1 MINDK
6 NYFCETYNNY
16 FCNFF
21 FTIIKFSVL
30 ASENKILL
38 KVNNELITTIDIL
51 NEINYLKSIN
61 KNINNLENKK
71 IIEIARNSLI
81 KDKIKKITL
90 IPIVKKIEISD
101 DDFKRILIS
110 NYSNTGFTKIEE
122 ISQHLKKYNIKPEL
136 IRNKMTIN
144 AIWSQFI
151 YDKYSKNIKIDID
164 KLKQDIQKNESQTE
178 YLLSE
183 IVFDLKEKQT
193 INEKFNIIKNA
204 IEKNGFENT
213 ALIYS
218 ISETSTSGGNIG
230 WVSENSINKKIL
242 KKITE
247 ININNFTKPLVIPG
261 GYLIL
266 KVNEKRI
273 TKKDIKLEDELK
285 KIIQIKTN
293 EQLNQFSNIFLNKI
307 KKDIIINEL

>member
-1 MINDK
+1 MMSNISVRLIVTI
-6 NYFCETYNNY
+6 FVI
-16 FCNFF
+16 FF
-21 FTIIKFSVL
+21 STVIKFSVL
-30 ASENKILL
+30 ANENKILL

-61 KNINNLENKK
+61 KNINNLENRKL
-71 IIEIARNSLI
+71 IEIARNSLI
-81 KDKIKKITL
+81 KDKIKKIAL
-90 IPIVKKIEISD
+90 KSIVKKMEISD

-110 NYSNTGFTKIEE
+110 NYSNTGFTKIDEIFKHIEE
-122 ISQHLKKYNIKPEL
+122 YNVKPEL
-136 IRNKMTIN
+136 IRNKMTVN

-151 YDKYSKNIKIDID
+151 YNKYSKNIKIDTN
-164 KLKQDIQKNESQTE
+164 KLRQNIQRNESQTE

-183 IVFDLKEKQT
+183 IVFDLEKKQT

-230 WVSENSINKKIL
+230 WVSENSVNKKIL

-273 TKKDIKLEDELK
+273 TEKNIKLEDELK
-285 KIIQIKTN
+285 KIIEIKTN
-293 EQLNQFSNIFLNKI
+293 EQLNQFSNLFLNKV

>member
-1 MINDK
+1 MIK
-6 NYFCETYNNY
+6 IVTLK
-16 FCNFF
+16 
-21 FTIIKFSVL
+21 FTITIIAIFFSSVIKLSVL
-30 ASENKILL
+30 ANENKILL

-61 KNINNLENKK
+61 SNIINLDNNKL
-71 IIEIARNSLI
+71 IEIARNSLI
-81 KDKIKKITL
+81 KDRIKKIVL
-90 IPIVKKIEISD
+90 IPIIKEFGISD
-101 DDFKRILIS
+101 KDYERVLIS
-110 NYSNTGFTKIEE
+110 NYSTTGYKKTDE
-122 ISQHLKKYNIKPEL
+122 IHDYLKKFDINPDL
-136 IRNKMTIN
+136 IRNKMTLN

-164 KLKQDIQKNESQTE
+164 KLKQNMQNSENQTE

-183 IVFDLKEKQT
+183 ILFNLGEKQT
-193 INEKFNIIKNA
+193 IDEKFSIIKNE
-204 IEKNGFENT
+204 IQKNGFES
-213 ALIYS
+213 ASLIYS
-218 ISETSTSGGNIG
+218 ISETSTTGGNIG

-242 KKITE
+242 EE
-247 ININNFTKPLVIPG
+247 IEKLDINDFTKPFVIPG

-266 KVNEKRI
+266 KLNEKKT
-273 TKKDIKLEDELK
+273 TKRNVKLEDELN

>member
-1 MINDK
+1 MRIISVRLIVTI
-6 NYFCETYNNY
+6 FVI
-16 FCNFF
+16 FF
-21 FTIIKFSVL
+21 STVIKFSVL
-30 ASENKILL
+30 ANENKILL

-61 KNINNLENKK
+61 KNINNLENRK

-81 KDKIKKITL
+81 KDKIKKIAL
-90 IPIVKKIEISD
+90 KSIVKKMEISD

-110 NYSNTGFTKIEE
+110 NYSNTGFTKIDEIFKHLEE
-122 ISQHLKKYNIKPEL
+122 HKVKPEL
-136 IRNKMTIN
+136 IRDKMTVN

-151 YDKYSKNIKIDID
+151 YNKYSKNIKIDTN
-164 KLKQDIQKNESQTE
+164 KLRQNIQRNENQTE

-183 IVFDLKEKQT
+183 IVFDLEKKQT
-193 INEKFNIIKNA
+193 IDEKFNIIKNA

-213 ALIYS
+213 ALVYS

-230 WVSENSINKKIL
+230 WVSENSVNKKIL

-273 TKKDIKLEDELK
+273 TEKNIKLEDELK
-285 KIIQIKTN
+285 KIIEIKTN
-293 EQLNQFSNIFLNKI
+293 EQLNQFSNLFLNKV

>member
-1 MINDK
+1 MIRIISVR
-6 NYFCETYNNY
+6 FIIAIFVIFLSTE
-16 FCNFF
+16 
-21 FTIIKFSVL
+21 IKFSVL

-38 KVNNELITTIDIL
+38 KVNNELITSIDIL

-61 KNINNLENKK
+61 KDIDNLENKK

-81 KDKIKKITL
+81 KYKIKKITL
-90 IPIVKKIEISD
+90 MPIVKKMEISD
-101 DDFKRILIS
+101 DDFKRVLIS
-110 NYSNTGFTKIEE
+110 NYSNTGFTKIDEVY
-122 ISQHLKKYNIKPEL
+122 QHLKKYNIKPKL

-151 YDKYSKNIKIDID
+151 YDKYSKYIKIDID
-164 KLKQDIQKNESQTE
+164 KLKQDIQRNEGQTE

-183 IVFDLKEKQT
+183 IIFDLEEKET
-193 INEKFNIIKNA
+193 VNEKFNIIKNA
-204 IEKNGFENT
+204 INENGFANT

-242 KKITE
+242 KKIME
-247 ININNFTKPLVIPG
+247 IDINNFTEPLVIPG

-266 KVNEKRI
+266 KINEKRI
-273 TKKDIKLEDELK
+273 TKKDVKLEDELK
-285 KIIQIKTN
+285 KIVQIKTN

-307 KKDIIINEL
+307 KKDIVINEP

>member
-1 MINDK
+1 MIRIIFVK
-6 NYFCETYNNY
+6 LIITICVI
-16 FCNFF
+16 FF
-21 FTIIKFSVL
+21 STVIKFSLL

-61 KNINNLENKK
+61 EDINNLDNKK

-81 KDKIKKITL
+81 KDKIKKIALT
-90 IPIVKKIEISD
+90 PIIKKMEISD

-122 ISQHLKKYNIKPEL
+122 ISQHLKKYNIKSEL

-164 KLKQDIQKNESQTE
+164 KLRQDIQTNEDQTE

-183 IVFDLKEKQT
+183 IVFDLKAKQT
-193 INEKFNIIKNA
+193 INEKFNVIKNA
-204 IEKNGFENT
+204 IKENGFANT

-242 KKITE
+242 KKITK
-247 ININNFTKPLVIPG
+247 IDINNFTEPLVIPG

-273 TKKDIKLEDELK
+273 TKREIILEDELK
-285 KIIQIKTN
+285 KTIEIKTN
-293 EQLNQFSNIFLNKI
+293 KQLNQFSNIFLNKI
-307 KKDIIINEL
+307 KKDIIIDEL

>member
-1 MINDK
+1 MIRIISVK
-6 NYFCETYNNY
+6 LIITIIV
-16 FCNFF
+16 FF
-21 FTIIKFSVL
+21 FSTPIKFPAL
-30 ASENKILL
+30 ASENKILF
-38 KVNNELITTIDIL
+38 KVNNELITTIDIF

-61 KNINNLENKK
+61 KNISNLENEK

-81 KDKIKKITL
+81 KDKIKKIALT
-90 IPIVKKIEISD
+90 PIVKKMEIND

-122 ISQHLKKYNIKPEL
+122 IFLYLKKYNIKPRL
-136 IRNKMTIN
+136 IRNKMTIQ

-164 KLKQDIQKNESQTE
+164 KLRQEIQKKDIQTE

-183 IVFDLKEKQT
+183 IVFDLKEEQT
-193 INEKFNIIKNA
+193 INEKFDIIKNA
-204 IEKNGFENT
+204 IKENGFANT

-218 ISETSTSGGNIG
+218 ISETSTSGGDIG

-242 KKITE
+242 KKIIE
-247 ININNFTKPLVIPG
+247 ININNFTEPLVVPG

-266 KVNEKRI
+266 KVNEKRVA
-273 TKKDIKLEDELK
+273 KKDIKIEDELE
-285 KIIQIKTN
+285 KIIGIKTN
-293 EQLNQFSNIFLNKI
+293 EQLNQFSNIYLNKI
-307 KKDIIINEL
+307 KKDIVINEL

>member
-1 MINDK
+1 MIRVISVK
-6 NYFCETYNNY
+6 LIVTIFII
-16 FCNFF
+16 FF
-21 FTIIKFSVL
+21 STIIKFSVL

-38 KVNNELITTIDIL
+38 KINNELITTIDIL
-51 NEINYLKSIN
+51 NEINYLKTIN
-61 KNINNLENKK
+61 EDINSLGNEK

-81 KDKIKKITL
+81 KDKIKKIAL
-90 IPIVKKIEISD
+90 IPIVKKFEIND

-110 NYSNTGFTKIEE
+110 TYANRGFTKIEE
-122 ISQHLKKYNIKPEL
+122 ITLHLQEYNVKPEL
-136 IRNKMTIN
+136 IRDKMTVN

-151 YDKYSKNIKIDID
+151 YDKYSKNVKIDTD
-164 KLKQDIQKNESQTE
+164 KLKQDIQKNDSQTE

-183 IVFDLKEKQT
+183 IVFDLKERQT

-204 IEKNGFENT
+204 ILKNGFENT

-242 KKITE
+242 KEITE
-247 ININNFTKPLVIPG
+247 ININTFTKPLVIPG

-266 KVNEKRI
+266 KVREKRV
-273 TKKDIKLEDELK
+273 TEKDIKLEDELK

-307 KKDIIINEL
+307 KKDIIINEP

>member
-1 MINDK
+1 MIRIISVK
-6 NYFCETYNNY
+6 LIITIIV
-16 FCNFF
+16 FF
-21 FTIIKFSVL
+21 FSTPIKFSAL
-30 ASENKILL
+30 ASENKILF
-38 KVNNELITTIDIL
+38 KVNNELITTIDIF

-61 KNINNLENKK
+61 KNISNLENEK

-81 KDKIKKITL
+81 KDKIKKIALT
-90 IPIVKKIEISD
+90 PIVKKMEIND

-122 ISQHLKKYNIKPEL
+122 IFLHLKKYNIKPRL
-136 IRNKMTIN
+136 IRNKMTIQ

-164 KLKQDIQKNESQTE
+164 KLRQEIQKKDIQTE

-183 IVFDLKEKQT
+183 IVFDLKEEQT
-193 INEKFNIIKNA
+193 INEKFDIIKNA
-204 IEKNGFENT
+204 IKENGFANT

-218 ISETSTSGGNIG
+218 ISETSTSGGDIG

-242 KKITE
+242 KKIIE
-247 ININNFTKPLVIPG
+247 ININNFTEPLVVPG

-266 KVNEKRI
+266 KVNEKRVA
-273 TKKDIKLEDELK
+273 KKDIKIEDELE
-285 KIIQIKTN
+285 KIIGIKTN
-293 EQLNQFSNIFLNKI
+293 EQLNQFSNIYLNKI
-307 KKDIIINEL
+307 KKDIVINEL

>member
-1 MINDK
+1 MKI
-6 NYFCETYNNY
+6 TVTILVI
-16 FCNFF
+16 FF
-21 FTIIKFSVL
+21 STTLKFAAL
-30 ASENKILL
+30 ANENKILL
-38 KVNNELITTIDIL
+38 KVNNEIITSIDIL
-51 NEINYLKSIN
+51 NEISYLRSLNEKIS
-61 KNINNLENKK
+61 NLENKEL
-71 IIEIARNSLI
+71 IEIARNSLI

-90 IPIVKKIEISD
+90 SKVVEKIEISD

-110 NYSNTGFTKIEE
+110 NYSNIGLTNINE
-122 ISQHLKKYNIKPEL
+122 ISEHLKKYNLKTKF
-136 IRNKMTIN
+136 IRDKLTVN

-151 YDKYSKNIKIDID
+151 YDKFVKNIKIDRD
-164 KLKQDIQKNESQTE
+164 KLKQDIQKNENQTE

-183 IVFDLKEKQT
+183 IVFDLEEKQT

-247 ININNFTKPLVIPG
+247 INTNNFTKPLVIPG

-273 TKKDIKLEDELK
+273 TEKNIKLEDELN
-285 KIIQIKTN
+285 KIIEIKTN

>member
-1 MINDK
+1 MIRIISVK
-6 NYFCETYNNY
+6 LIITIIV
-16 FCNFF
+16 FF
-21 FTIIKFSVL
+21 FSTPIKFSAL
-30 ASENKILL
+30 ASENKILF
-38 KVNNELITTIDIL
+38 KVNNELITTIDIF

-61 KNINNLENKK
+61 KNISNLENEK

-81 KDKIKKITL
+81 KDKIKKIALT
-90 IPIVKKIEISD
+90 PIVKKMEIND

-122 ISQHLKKYNIKPEL
+122 IFLHLKKNNIKPRL
-136 IRNKMTIN
+136 IRNKMTIQ

-151 YDKYSKNIKIDID
+151 YDKYSRNIKIDID
-164 KLKQDIQKNESQTE
+164 KLRREIKKNDIQTE

-183 IVFDLKEKQT
+183 IVFDLKEEQT
-193 INEKFNIIKNA
+193 INEKFDIIKNA
-204 IEKNGFENT
+204 IKENGFANT

-218 ISETSTSGGNIG
+218 ISETSTSGGDIG

-242 KKITE
+242 KKIIE
-247 ININNFTKPLVIPG
+247 ININNFTEPLVVPG

-266 KVNEKRI
+266 KVNEKRVA
-273 TKKDIKLEDELK
+273 KKDIKIEDELE
-285 KIIQIKTN
+285 KIIGIKTN
-293 EQLNQFSNIFLNKI
+293 EQLNQFSNIYLNKI

>member
-1 MINDK
+1 MIRIISLRVLAIL
-6 NYFCETYNNY
+6 FVVLFST
-16 FCNFF
+16 
-21 FTIIKFSVL
+21 TIKLSVL

-38 KVNNELITTIDIL
+38 KVNNELITTIDIY
-51 NEINYLKSIN
+51 NEINYLKSVN
-61 KNINNLENKK
+61 ENINNLENKK
-71 IIEIARNSLI
+71 IIEIAKNSLI

-90 IPIVKKIEISD
+90 TPIVKKMEISD

-110 NYSNTGFTKIEE
+110 NYSSTGFTKIDE
-122 ISQHLKKYNIKPEL
+122 IFKHLREYNIKLKL
-136 IRNKMTIN
+136 IRNKITIN

-151 YDKYSKNIKIDID
+151 YDKYSKNIKIDIN
-164 KLKQDIQKNESQTE
+164 KLRQDIQRNESQTE

-183 IVFDLKEKQT
+183 IVFDLRDKQT

-230 WVSENSINKKIL
+230 WVSENSINNKIL
-242 KKITE
+242 KKIIDLNT
-247 ININNFTKPLVIPG
+247 NNFTKPLVIPG

-266 KVNEKRI
+266 KVNDKRI
-273 TKKDIKLEDELK
+273 SKKDVKLEDELK
-285 KIIQIKTN
+285 KIIEMKTN
-293 EQLNQFSNIFLNKI
+293 EQLNQFSNIYFNKI
-307 KKDIIINEL
+307 KKNIQINEL

>member
-1 MINDK
+1 MIRIISVK
-6 NYFCETYNNY
+6 LIVAIFVI
-16 FCNFF
+16 FF
-21 FTIIKFSVL
+21 STVIKYSLL
-30 ASENKILL
+30 ASENKILI

-61 KNINNLENKK
+61 EDINNLENKK

-81 KDKIKKITL
+81 KDKIKKIALT
-90 IPIVKKIEISD
+90 PIIKKIEISD

-122 ISQHLKKYNIKPEL
+122 ISQHLKEYNINPKL

-164 KLKQDIQKNESQTE
+164 KLRQDIQTNEGQTE

-193 INEKFNIIKNA
+193 INEKFSIIKNA
-204 IEKNGFENT
+204 IEENGFANT

-242 KKITE
+242 KKIME
-247 ININNFTKPLVIPG
+247 INISNFTEPLVIPG

-273 TKKDIKLEDELK
+273 TKKGV
-285 KIIQIKTN
+285 
-293 EQLNQFSNIFLNKI
+293 
-307 KKDIIINEL
+307 

>member
-1 MINDK
+1 MIRIISVR
-6 NYFCETYNNY
+6 FIVAIFVIFLSTE
-16 FCNFF
+16 
-21 FTIIKFSVL
+21 IKFSVL

-38 KVNNELITTIDIL
+38 KVNNELITSIDIL

-61 KNINNLENKK
+61 KDIDNLENKK

-81 KDKIKKITL
+81 KYKIKKITL
-90 IPIVKKIEISD
+90 MPIVKKMEISD
-101 DDFKRILIS
+101 DDFKRVLIS
-110 NYSNTGFTKIEE
+110 NYSNIGFTKIDEVY
-122 ISQHLKKYNIKPEL
+122 QHLKKYNIKPKL

-164 KLKQDIQKNESQTE
+164 KLKQDIQRNEGQTE

-183 IVFDLKEKQT
+183 IIFDLKEKET
-193 INEKFNIIKNA
+193 VNEKFNIIKNA
-204 IEKNGFENT
+204 INENGFANT

-242 KKITE
+242 KKIME
-247 ININNFTKPLVIPG
+247 IDINNFTEPLVVPG

-266 KVNEKRI
+266 KINEKRI
-273 TKKDIKLEDELK
+273 TKKNIKLEDELK
-285 KIIQIKTN
+285 KIVQIKTN

-307 KKDIIINEL
+307 KKDIVINEQ

>member
-1 MINDK
+1 MIRIISVK
-6 NYFCETYNNY
+6 LIITIIV
-16 FCNFF
+16 FF
-21 FTIIKFSVL
+21 FSTPIKFPAL
-30 ASENKILL
+30 ASENKILF
-38 KVNNELITTIDIL
+38 KVNNELITTIDIF

-61 KNINNLENKK
+61 KNISNLENEK

-81 KDKIKKITL
+81 KDKIKKIALT
-90 IPIVKKIEISD
+90 PIVKKMEIND

-122 ISQHLKKYNIKPEL
+122 IFLHLKKYNIKPRL

-164 KLKQDIQKNESQTE
+164 KLRQEIQKKDIQTE

-183 IVFDLKEKQT
+183 IVFDLKEEQT
-193 INEKFNIIKNA
+193 INEKFDIIKNA
-204 IEKNGFENT
+204 IKENGFANT

-218 ISETSTSGGNIG
+218 ISETSTSGGDIG

-242 KKITE
+242 KKIIE
-247 ININNFTKPLVIPG
+247 ININNFTEPLVVPG

-266 KVNEKRI
+266 KVNEKRVA
-273 TKKDIKLEDELK
+273 KKDIKIEDELE
-285 KIIQIKTN
+285 KIIGIKTN
-293 EQLNQFSNIFLNKI
+293 EQLNQFSNIYLNKI
-307 KKDIIINEL
+307 KKDIVINEL

>member
-1 MINDK
+1 MMK
-6 NYFCETYNNY
+6 
-16 FCNFF
+16 
-21 FTIIKFSVL
+21 TISIRFIVTVFVILFSTVIKFSVL

-81 KDKIKKITL
+81 KDKIKKIALKT
-90 IPIVKKIEISD
+90 IVKKMEISD

-110 NYSNTGFTKIEE
+110 NYSNTGFTKIDEIFKHIEE
-122 ISQHLKKYNIKPEL
+122 YNVKPEL
-136 IRNKMTIN
+136 IRNKMTVN

-151 YDKYSKNIKIDID
+151 YNKYSKNIKIDTN
-164 KLKQDIQKNESQTE
+164 KLRQNIQRNENQTE

-183 IVFDLKEKQT
+183 IVFDLEKKQT
-193 INEKFNIIKNA
+193 IDEKFNIIKNA

-230 WVSENSINKKIL
+230 WVSENSVNKKIL

-273 TKKDIKLEDELK
+273 TEKNIKLEDELK
-285 KIIQIKTN
+285 KIIEIKTN
-293 EQLNQFSNIFLNKI
+293 EQLNQFSNLFLNKV

>member
-1 MINDK
+1 MIK
-6 NYFCETYNNY
+6 IISVKYLVTIFLI
-16 FCNFF
+16 FF
-21 FTIIKFSVL
+21 SIFIKFSTL

-38 KVNNELITTIDIL
+38 KVNNELITTIDIS

-81 KDKIKKITL
+81 KDKIKKIILT
-90 IPIVKKIEISD
+90 PIVKKMEIND

-110 NYSNTGFTKIEE
+110 NYSNVGLTKIDE
-122 ISQHLKKYNIKPEL
+122 IFRHLKEYNVKPAL
-136 IRNKMTIN
+136 IRNKMTVN

-151 YDKYSKNIKIDID
+151 YDKYSKNIKIDTN
-164 KLKQDIQKNESQTE
+164 KLKQDIQRNESQTE

-242 KKITE
+242 KEITE
-247 ININNFTKPLVIPG
+247 INTNNFTKPLVIPG

-266 KVNEKRI
+266 KVNEKRTI
-273 TKKDIKLEDELK
+273 EKNIKLEDELN
-285 KIIQIKTN
+285 KIIEIKTN

>member
-1 MINDK
+1 MIK
-6 NYFCETYNNY
+6 IISVKYLT
-16 FCNFF
+16 
-21 FTIIKFSVL
+21 TIFVIFLFIAIKFSAL
-30 ASENKILL
+30 ATENKILL
-38 KVNNELITTIDIL
+38 KVNNELITTIDIS

-61 KNINNLENKK
+61 RNINDLENKK

-81 KDKIKKITL
+81 KDKIKKIVLT
-90 IPIVKKIEISD
+90 PIVKKMEIND
-101 DDFKRILIS
+101 DDFKRVLIS
-110 NYSNTGFTKIEE
+110 NYSNTGLTKINE
-122 ISQHLKKYNIKPEL
+122 IFQHLKKYNVKPEF
-136 IRNKMTIN
+136 IRNKMTVN

-151 YDKYSKNIKIDID
+151 YDKYSKNIKIDTN
-164 KLKQDIQKNESQTE
+164 KLKQDIKRNESQTE

-193 INEKFNIIKNA
+193 IDEKFNIIKNA
-204 IEKNGFENT
+204 IENNGFENT

-247 ININNFTKPLVIPG
+247 INTNSFTNPLVIPG

-266 KVNEKRI
+266 KVNKKRI
-273 TKKDIKLEDELK
+273 AEKDNKLEDELK
-285 KIIQIKTN
+285 KIIEIKTN

-307 KKDIIINEL
+307 KKDVVINEL

>member
-1 MINDK
+1 MIK
-6 NYFCETYNNY
+6 IISTKLIVTIFVI
-16 FCNFF
+16 FF
-21 FTIIKFSVL
+21 SNVIKFSVL
-30 ASENKILL
+30 ANENKILL

-51 NEINYLKSIN
+51 NEINYLKSVN
-61 KNINNLENKK
+61 KDINNLENKK

-81 KDKIKKITL
+81 KYKIKRITL
-90 IPIVKKIEISD
+90 KPIIKKFEISD

-122 ISQHLKKYNIKPEL
+122 IFRYLKEYNIKPEL
-136 IRNKMTIN
+136 IRDKMTVN

-151 YDKYSKNIKIDID
+151 YDKYSKNIKIDTN

-183 IVFDLKEKQT
+183 IVFNLEEKQT

-218 ISETSTSGGNIG
+218 ISETSTSGGDIG

-242 KKITE
+242 KKISE
-247 ININNFTKPLVIPG
+247 INTNNFTKPLVIPG

-273 TKKDIKLEDELK
+273 TEKNIKLEDELN
-285 KIIQIKTN
+285 KIIEIKTN